1 MFWKFRAHLLTLFR
15 LLLLELSLQMKAF
28 DGVTVSKD
36 ELGGVEIDKSPE
48 DLADER
54 EYQELMKRNSLFDE
68 ITFALYESRFM
79 APIIALLGILL
90 AYHLTIAPHQTY
102 VDKTEKLNINLVR
115 ELTTPHMQLTPIAQ

>member
-1 MFWKFRAHLLTLFR
+1 MAQCFGSFALIYIETLF
-15 LLLLELSLQMKAF
+15 LFLPELSLQMKAF

-115 ELTTPHMQLTPIAQ
+115 ELTTPLI